1 MVASRR
7 AIFRLDAKGLQKA
20 LAKSEH
26 DMFWAARRAL
36 DASSRRLDRIM
47 QKDQL
52 RPPGLHR
59 RSGRLATSFTR
70 EVVGHNMATLLM
82 RYGTNVSYAAI
93 HEFGGIVKPIRG
105 KWLTIPLKLN
115 KTPDGQMRQS
125 LRSFPV
131 VKFVRSKKG
140 RRQLIA
146 LAGPDAEHLKP
157 MFVLVREVK
166 IPARLG
172 LRRQWIYE
180 RRRLMVDLNSE
191 IRKVLKA

>member
-7 AIFRLDAKGLQKA
+7 AVFRLDAKGLQKA

-26 DMFWAARRAL
+26 DMFWAARRTL
-36 DASSRRLDRIM
+36 DKSSRRLDRIM

-59 RSGRLATSFTR
+59 RTGRLADSFTR
-70 EVVGHNMATLLM
+70 EVSGHDLGSLLM

-105 KWLTIPLKLN
+105 KFLTIPLKAN
-115 KTPDGQMRQS
+115 RTPTGQMRQS

-140 RRQLIA
+140 KRQLIA

-166 IPARLG
+166 IRARLG
-172 LRRQWIYE
+172 LRRQWILE

-191 IRKVLKA
+191 IRKVLNA